1 MTLLKHSAGLAV
13 DLLSSSSD
21 GVPLPA
27 GTCNELLADLR
38 ALSDV
43 TFVVEDEKFYCHRVF
58 MLRCEYFKVLHK
70 LSTLVDTQLT
80 SCRRQC
86 CVVASVRRLMRR

>member
-1 MTLLKHSAGLAV
+1 M

-21 GVPLPA
+21 GVPPPA

-43 TFVVEDEKFYCHRVF
+43 TFMVEDEKFYCHKVF
-58 MLRCEYFKVLHK
+58 MLRCEYFKVLQK
-70 LSTLVDTQLT
+70 LPTLVDIEFTL
-80 SCRRQC
+80 CRRLC
-86 CVVASVRRLMRR
+86 CVVASVRRPTRR